1 MDQYVKF
8 DSRVVALAETLM
20 SAGLI
25 YVSKK
30 ILIKTKTVAYVTAAY
45 LLYGAYLNTQGRIKL
60 LKDNKS

>member
-25 YVSKK
+25 YVSKDSDK
-30 ILIKTKTVAYVTAAY
+30 KKQKPLLMYSCY